1 MVKTAISILISLAVI
16 IGVSVLEVT
25 QVNLAFSAFRSS
37 LISLYQKTEREQST
51 HEDGKAVRML
61 WEKEKRKLYF
71 WLSHTVIENIDYQLN
86 EALGYLYQGNFEDSL
101 PKFELLLDMAETI
114 PRAYKIL
121 PENINYS
128 DIKNLRQNRVYIDKK
143 E

>member
-16 IGVSVLEVT
+16 IGVYVLEVT

-86 EALGYLYQGNFEDSL
+86 ESLGYLYEGGYQDAL
-101 PKFELLLDMAETI
+101 PKLEILIKMSEYI
-114 PRAYKIL
+114 PDSYSL
-121 PENINYS
+121 NWENI
-128 DIKNLRQNRVYIDKK
+128 I
-143 E
+143 

>member
-86 EALGYLYQGNFEDSL
+86 EALGYLYEGGYQDAL
-101 PKFELLLDMAETI
+101 PKLEILIKTSEYIPDSYSLDW
-114 PRAYKIL
+114 
-121 PENINYS
+121 ENI
-128 DIKNLRQNRVYIDKK
+128 I
-143 E
+143 

>member
-1 MVKTAISILISLAVI
+1 MVKTAVSILISLAVI

-86 EALGYLYQGNFEDSL
+86 EALGYLYEGGYQDAL
-101 PKFELLLDMAETI
+101 PKLEILIKTSEYI
-114 PRAYKIL
+114 PDSYSL
-121 PENINYS
+121 NWENI
-128 DIKNLRQNRVYIDKK
+128 I
-143 E
+143 